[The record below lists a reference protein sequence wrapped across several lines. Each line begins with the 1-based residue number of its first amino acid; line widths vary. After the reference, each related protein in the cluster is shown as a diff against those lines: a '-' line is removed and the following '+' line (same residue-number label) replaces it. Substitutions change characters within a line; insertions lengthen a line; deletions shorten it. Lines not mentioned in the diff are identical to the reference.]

1 MVNKLMK
8 LQIGTDNTRAACLGE
23 MAAEEDEEYWIMT
36 TDESLNQNTN
46 SLLKLI
52 LEDYGSVVISKKA

>member
-1 MVNKLMK
+1 MK
-8 LQIGTDNTRAACLGE
+8 LQIGADSTKAACPGE

-36 TDESLNQNTN
+36 TDESLKQSTN

-52 LEDYGSVVISKKA
+52 LEDYGSVVISRKA